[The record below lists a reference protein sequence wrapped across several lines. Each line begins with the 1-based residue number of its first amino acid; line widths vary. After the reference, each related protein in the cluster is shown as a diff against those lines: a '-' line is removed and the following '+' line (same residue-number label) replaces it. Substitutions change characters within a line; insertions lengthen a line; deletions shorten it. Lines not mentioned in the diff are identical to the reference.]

1 MLVRMADPERAET
14 IRAVVEVLLPP
25 SEGRAGALDVDADEH
40 AVDQLDKYL
49 PGFPDMAAAL
59 FDAYAGGVR
68 PGASFKE
75 LSVDERVKALGEMA
89 ADESQD
95 IREALDA
102 VTVFAIG
109 GAYSEWPARH
119 EDPPR
124 PRTWDDTGYPGPSD
138 GYPEYREGI

>member
-1 MLVRMADPERAET
+1 MADPDSAAT
-14 IRAVVEVLLPP
+14 IRAVVEALLPAT
-25 SEGRAGALDVDADEH
+25 EGRAGALDVDADLH

-59 FDAYAGGVR
+59 FDAYASGVK

-75 LSVDERVKALGEMA
+75 LSIEERVQAMREMA
-89 ADESQD
+89 SDESQD

-109 GAYSEWPARH
+109 GAYSEWSARH
-119 EDPPR
+119 QDPPR

-138 GYPEYREGI
+138 GYPDYREGI